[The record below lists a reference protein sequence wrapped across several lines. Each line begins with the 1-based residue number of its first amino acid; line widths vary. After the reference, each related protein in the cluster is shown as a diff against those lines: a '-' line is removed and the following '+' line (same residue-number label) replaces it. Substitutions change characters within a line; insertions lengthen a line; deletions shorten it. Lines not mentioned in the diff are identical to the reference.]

1 MLDRIRQISGTLLD
15 RRSYHER
22 MRVETAQMNGIVWKL
37 ERSQV
42 FTEAADDPAWQAF
55 ASGDWLKSV
64 AVFESERS
72 DIQAEAEKYTR
83 QGSEF
88 RRLRIVEQPVSA
100 YLQWELQSLKIFD
113 ESGMPIRA
121 LDASSVRNLEDSGQ
135 LPEIVIVGDEVL
147 YEVQYD
153 SQWSAC
159 GARRIT
165 DRDVIWQATADIA
178 GLWAEAEPLAEYFSR
193 EIATLPPPRFG

>member
-1 MLDRIRQISGTLLD
+1 MLDRIRQVSGTLLD
-15 RRSYHER
+15 RKSYHER
-22 MRVETAQMNGIVWKL
+22 MRVETGQVNGTVWKL

-42 FTEAADDPAWQAF
+42 FTEATDDPAWQAF
-55 ASGDWLKSV
+55 VSGDWLKSV
-64 AVFESERS
+64 AIFESERQ
-72 DIQAEAEKYTR
+72 DIQAEAEKYAR

-113 ESGMPIRA
+113 ESGMPIRI
-121 LDASSVRNLEDSGQ
+121 LHDGSVRNLEASEQ
-135 LPEIVIVGDEVL
+135 LPEIVIVGDQVL

-153 SQWSAC
+153 NQWSAC

-165 DRDVIWQATADIA
+165 DRDVIQQATADLV
-178 GLWAEAEPLAEYFSR
+178 GLWAEAEPLAGYFAR

>member
-1 MLDRIRQISGTLLD
+1 MLDRIRQVPGTPLD
-15 RRSYHER
+15 RRSYHEC
-22 MRVETAQMNGIVWKL
+22 MRAETAQVNGVVWKL

-55 ASGDWLKSV
+55 VSGDWLKSV
-64 AVFESERS
+64 AIFESERP
-72 DIQAEAEKYTR
+72 DIQAEAEKYAR

-88 RRLRIVEQPVSA
+88 RRLRIAEQPVSA
-100 YLQWELQSLKIFD
+100 YLQWELQSLKILD
-113 ESGMPIRA
+113 ESGMPIRV
-121 LDASSVRNLEDSGQ
+121 LDASAVRNFETSEQ
-135 LPEIVIVGDEVL
+135 LPEIVIVGDQVL
-147 YEVQYD
+147 YQVRYD

-165 DRDVIWQATADIA
+165 DRDVIRQATADMA
-178 GLWAEAEPLAEYFSR
+178 GLWAEAEPLAGYFAR

>member
-1 MLDRIRQISGTLLD
+1 MLDRIQQVPGTPLD
-15 RRSYHER
+15 RDSYHEH
-22 MRVETAQMNGIVWKL
+22 MRVETGQVKGIVWKL

-42 FTEAADDPAWQAF
+42 FTEAADDSSWQAF
-55 ASGDWLKSV
+55 VSGDWLKSV
-64 AVFESERS
+64 AIFESERP
-72 DIQAEAEKYTR
+72 DIQAEAEKYAR

-113 ESGMPIRA
+113 ESGMPIRV
-121 LDASSVRNLEDSGQ
+121 LDANSVQNLEASEQ
-135 LPEIVIVGDEVL
+135 LPEIVIVGDQVL
-147 YEVQYD
+147 YQVRYD

-165 DRDVIWQATADIA
+165 DREVIQQAAAEMA
-178 GLWAEAEPLAEYFSR
+178 GLWADAEPLAGYFAR

>member
-1 MLDRIRQISGTLLD
+1 MLDRIRQVPGVLLD

-22 MRVETAQMNGIVWKL
+22 MHVETSQLNGVVWKL

-42 FTEAADDPAWQAF
+42 FTEAVDDPAWEAF
-55 ASGDWLKSV
+55 ISGDWLKSV
-64 AVFESERS
+64 AIFESERRS
-72 DIQAEAEKYTR
+72 LQAEAEKYAR

-88 RRLRIVEQPVSA
+88 RRLRIVEPPVSA

-113 ESGMPIRA
+113 ESGMPIRI
-121 LDASSVRNLEDSGQ
+121 LDASSVRDLEGSEQ
-135 LPEIVIVGDEVL
+135 LPEIVIVGDQVL
-147 YEVQYD
+147 YEVRYD

-165 DRDVIWQATADIA
+165 DRDVIRQATADMA
-178 GLWAEAEPLAEYFSR
+178 ALWAEAEPLAGYFVR